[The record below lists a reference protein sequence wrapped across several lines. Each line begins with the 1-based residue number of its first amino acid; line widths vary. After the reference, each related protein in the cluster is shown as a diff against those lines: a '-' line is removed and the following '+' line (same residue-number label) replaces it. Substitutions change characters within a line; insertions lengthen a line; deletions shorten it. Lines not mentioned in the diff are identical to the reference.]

1 MNYKHKSEERNY
13 STYKA
18 SISKQTCLKFI
29 VCHCTLLIN
38 HFLEIRW
45 IFFASILLGVVL
57 SILSGVL
64 KETMGDA
71 MLLLCAGVFVVA
83 ALCALV
89 MFANVRRI
97 KAYLR
102 SLGIMI
108 Q

>member
-1 MNYKHKSEERNY
+1 MENKGQNTPKLTPEQAKTLKGMINL
-13 STYKA
+13 
-18 SISKQTCLKFI
+18 SKCARL
-29 VCHCTLLIN
+29 
-38 HFLEIRW
+38 
-45 IFFASILLGVVL
+45 IFFASILIGVVL

-64 KETMGDA
+64 KETLGDA

-83 ALCALV
+83 ALSSLV

-102 SLGIMI
+102 SIGIMI

>member
-1 MNYKHKSEERNY
+1 MENKGQNAPKLTPEQAKTLKGMINL
-13 STYKA
+13 
-18 SISKQTCLKFI
+18 SKYA
-29 VCHCTLLIN
+29 
-38 HFLEIRW
+38 RW
-45 IFFASILLGVVL
+45 IFFASILAGVVL

-83 ALCALV
+83 VLSSIV

-108 Q
+108 E

>member
-1 MNYKHKSEERNY
+1 MMCFSPEQAKTLKGMINL
-13 STYKA
+13 
-18 SISKQTCLKFI
+18 SKYA
-29 VCHCTLLIN
+29 
-38 HFLEIRW
+38 RW
-45 IFFASILLGVVL
+45 IFFASILAGVVL

-83 ALCALV
+83 VLSSIV

-108 Q
+108 E

>member
-1 MNYKHKSEERNY
+1 MCFSPEQAKTLKGMINL
-13 STYKA
+13 
-18 SISKQTCLKFI
+18 SKYA
-29 VCHCTLLIN
+29 
-38 HFLEIRW
+38 RW
-45 IFFASILLGVVL
+45 IFFASILAGVVL

-83 ALCALV
+83 VLSSIV

-108 Q
+108 E